1 MSLRTLLN
9 DIFGSD
15 VVSLSCTLVLPI
27 YKAIICKVKIE
38 FCYPQDE
45 NKTAYYAF
53 TSVMTKWLAVA
64 KTKQAL
70 TSSRAR

>member
-1 MSLRTLLN
+1 MSPRTLSN

-15 VVSLSCTLVLPI
+15 VFSLSCTLVLPI

-45 NKTAYYAF
+45 NKTDYYAF
-53 TSVMTKWLAVA
+53 TSVTTKWLAVP

-70 TSSRAR
+70 TNNRVR